1 MSARSLRARLWL
13 ALAVTPALLGI
24 AADRFAPA
32 DSPSRVVAAARNFM
46 NTLTDAQREK
56 ARFAFGDDER
66 RNWAFVPGQYPG
78 IALAALDLSQ
88 RRLAQALLREAL
100 GSSGYQRTLW
110 IQRLEDVLRA
120 KESTPDRIAAH
131 RDPERYALA
140 IFGEPVESGA
150 FGIRFQ
156 GHHVSWNLV
165 VRDGAVHTSL
175 PTFFG
180 ANPAELRDGPFAG
193 TGPMLREDTEAA
205 ALLAALDDAQR
216 ARAIVD
222 GKCPAD
228 IVLGPGRSLELP
240 KAPEGIAFAELQGS
254 ARDCARGLVDLFLDG
269 TPGRSELTRRWST
282 AEGFAAIA
290 FTWAGSKEPGA
301 AHYWRLRDDR
311 FVVEAC
317 NIQDGANHI
326 HLVIHDLR
334 DDFAVDSLKAH
345 LEAETRGK

>member
-1 MSARSLRARLWL
+1 VNARALRARLWL
-13 ALAVTPALLGI
+13 ASAVIPAALGI
-24 AADRFAPA
+24 AADRCVPPDAP
-32 DSPSRVVAAARNFM
+32 SKVVAAARDF
-46 NTLTDAQREK
+46 LTALNDAQRES
-56 ARFAFGDDER
+56 ARFAFGDEER

-88 RRLAQALLREAL
+88 RRMAQALLREAL
-100 GSSGYQRTLW
+100 GANGYQRTLW
-110 IQRLEDVLRA
+110 IQRLEEVLRA

-140 IFGEPVESGA
+140 IFGEPVDRGT
-150 FGIRFQ
+150 FGVRFQ

-165 VRDGAVHTSL
+165 VRDGSVHTSL

-193 TGPMLREDTEAA
+193 TGPMLREDTQAA

-240 KAPEGIAFAELQGS
+240 TTPEGVSFGELADS
-254 ARDCARGLVDLFLDG
+254 ARDRARELVDLFLDG

-282 AEGFAAIA
+282 TEGFAAIQ
-290 FTWAGSKEPGA
+290 FTWAGSAELRA

-334 DDFAVDSLKAH
+334 DDFAVDSLKEH
-345 LEAETRGK
+345 LEAEGRGR